1 MQKFIIEGGRELR
14 GKVKVSGSKNASLPI
29 LFGAIL
35 TQKATV
41 KNVPDLKD
49 IETTLEILNYIGLRA
64 EKIGDEVKIG
74 GKVKEPFAPYELVKK
89 MRASILAL
97 GPLLAKYRKA
107 VVSLPGG
114 CAIGLRPVD
123 LHLKG
128 LRKLGARIE
137 VKHGYVMAE
146 APEGLKGAEIVLDFP
161 TVGGTENLMMAATIA
176 KGKTVIRNAAR
187 EPEIVDLARALK
199 SAGAEIEGEG
209 TDVIEIKGREELGE
223 MNYRVMPDRIEAGT
237 FLAAVACAGGEIEI
251 EEFPME
257 NLQAVIEKFEEAGLE
272 IAKVKGKKVKVKK
285 KDRLKGCD
293 ITTAPYPGFPT
304 DMQAQFMAAM
314 CTAEGTSVIKETIFE
329 NRFMHALELQRMGA
343 ELKIEGNSV
352 IVKGV
357 KELFGAKV
365 TATDL
370 RASASLVIAGLGA
383 KGKTEVYRIYHLD
396 RGYERLEEKLK
407 GLGAKI
413 ERVKSEIN
421 Y

>member
-396 RGYERLEEKLK
+396 RGYEKLEEKLK

>member
-209 TDVIEIKGREELGE
+209 TDVIEIRGREELGE

-396 RGYERLEEKLK
+396 RGYEKLEEKLK